1 MDMKQQAAVRLDQSR
16 MCVLEHNDSPILARV
31 HRGHLPQRGAPHD
44 GVTKPTASLPF
55 TLIGATRL
63 KIGLQLMT
71 TAAC

>member
-1 MDMKQQAAVRLDQSR
+1 MGMKQQGAGRPKQS
-16 MCVLEHNDSPILARV
+16 CVPVLKHQGSRACEQV
-31 HRGHLPQRGAPHD
+31 YRGHLPQRGAPHD
-44 GVTKPTASLPF
+44 RVSNPTASLPF